1 MTGTTTNP
9 PLLEAGSSK
18 TLSISADELISP
30 WPRVGL
36 KFWGILA
43 IAVIIFSWGISGSEA
58 QPGKLIEG
66 FPAIVDIVSR
76 MMPPRIEFW
85 TVTEHFIETLQ
96 MALIGTAGGIILSLP
111 FALLAAR
118 NISPHPVV
126 YQVTR
131 MLLNINRAI
140 PELIFALMIVSAV
153 GLGPFGG
160 VVALAIGAV
169 GSLGKLYAE
178 AIEAIDPQQVMA
190 VRATGANRLLT
201 FMYGVVPQ
209 ALPVMVSYSI
219 LYFEI
224 SVRTATILGV
234 VGAGG
239 IGFIIQK
246 YIALFQYDMLF
257 GALIFMAIAV
267 TILDRLSD
275 FLRKRIT

>member
-1 MTGTTTNP
+1 MSLSTVSRVEADRGLTSAREQ
-9 PLLEAGSSK
+9 LL
-18 TLSISADELISP
+18 SP
-30 WPRVGL
+30 WPRVSLQTWGVLLVVMMVFAWGL
-36 KFWGILA
+36 A
-43 IAVIIFSWGISGSEA
+43 GSEA
-58 QPGKLIEG
+58 QPGTLIDG
-66 FPAIVDIVSR
+66 IPSIIDILQR
-76 MMPPRIEFW
+76 MTPPRIEFW
-85 TVTEHFIETLQ
+85 IVTDHFIETVQ
-96 MALIGTAGGIILSLP
+96 MALIGTAGGIVLSVP

-126 YQVTR
+126 YQFTR
-131 MLLNINRAI
+131 LLLNVNRSI

-160 VVALAIGAV
+160 VVALAFGAV

-201 FMYGVVPQ
+201 FLYGVLPQ
-209 ALPVMVSYSI
+209 ALPVMTSYSI
-219 LYFEI
+219 MYFEI
-224 SVRTATILGV
+224 SIRTASVLGV

-246 YIALFQYDMLF
+246 YIALFQYDLLL

-267 TILDRLSD
+267 TLLDRLSD
-275 FLRKRIT
+275 WLRRRIT